1 MQHVRKSSFNF
12 GVKSVVEVV
21 EEEDVSYSKS
31 VSMVMTT
38 APVVLEVAT
47 VVGEIA
53 VVEQPTPQ
61 SEAVVAPPLPAFDED
76 EDKENEENKP
86 PTPMLT
92 RRVSSAREAR
102 QAFLQDDNFAMPQ
115 PERNFSLKRRDHF
128 NYGGASTLVPTT
140 TPKAVT
146 DLWDS
151 PVVQAVQAK
160 KEVEEVFKEMSV
172 QERQP
177 VEEQEEE
184 QEAEEEQV
192 EAVEE
197 VEVEVVDVKEEQ
209 EEVDVWE
216 VEASRFR
223 STSSVERCLLSLF
236 PSKLRCLS
244 LSIQTYLHLSYWLSL

>member
-12 GVKSVVEVV
+12 GVKSVVEVF
-21 EEEDVSYSKS
+21 EEEELSHSKS
-31 VSMVMTT
+31 MSMVMTT

-53 VVEQPTPQ
+53 VVVQP
-61 SEAVVAPPLPAFDED
+61 EAVVAPPLPAFDED

-128 NYGGASTLVPTT
+128 SYGGASAHVPTT
-140 TPKAVT
+140 TDKAVT

-151 PVVQAVQAK
+151 PVVQVVQAR
-160 KEVEEVFKEMSV
+160 KEVEEVLKEMTV
-172 QERQP
+172 QEQQP
-177 VEEQEEE
+177 MEEQEEE
-184 QEAEEEQV
+184 QDAEEEV
-192 EAVEE
+192 EAVET
-197 VEVEVVDVKEEQ
+197 VEGEVVDVKEEE

-216 VEASRFR
+216 MEALRFR
-223 STSSVERCLLSLF
+223 STSSVERCL
-236 PSKLRCLS
+236 
-244 LSIQTYLHLSYWLSL
+244 